1 MCSSEICINHPEK
14 NEKISCGIH
23 TCEYNRNYSIESV
36 WENFSTVLRNF
47 ISSRVSNHSYV
58 DDILQDVFIKIHM
71 NVDSLKDST
80 KIRSWV
86 FQIANNTIIDFYRKQ
101 KIKTEDIDSVSM
113 KDDFSNSPME
123 KLLDK
128 SPEQEIASGLR
139 QMINT
144 LPEKYSQALYLVEL
158 EGLSQVELANRLG
171 ISVSGAKSRVQRGRL
186 MLRDSLMNCC
196 HFEFDRYGTI
206 IDFYPICCCCCCKK
220 EK

>member
-1 MCSSEICINHPEK
+1 MCSSKICINHPEK
-14 NEKISCGIH
+14 NEKTSCSIH
-23 TCEYNRNYSIESV
+23 TCKYNKNHNIERI
-36 WENFSTVLRNF
+36 WEDFSAVLRNF

-58 DDILQDVFIKIHM
+58 DDILQDVFMKIHM
-71 NVDSLKDST
+71 NVDSLKDSQ

-86 FQIANNTIIDFYRKQ
+86 FQIAYNTIIDYYRKQ
-101 KIKTEDIDSVSM
+101 KIKIEDIDSVPM
-113 KDDFSNSPME
+113 KDDFSDSPVE
-123 KLLDK
+123 KEIDK

-139 QMINT
+139 QMIDA

-171 ISVSGAKSRVQRGRL
+171 ISLSGAKSRVQRGRQ

-206 IDFYPICCCCCCKK
+206 IDFYPICCCCCKK